1 MPYIAS
7 TPEALEARLGRTDSL
22 DPATTCRGISI
33 SSGKPCRRN
42 ITAKAPSGKKSTA
55 SSSNGGQPNPAEAFF
70 CWQHKD
76 QAADTVVLHRSDSQK
91 KRRLQGRTSFDSLV
105 EVILGPEAANS
116 EVGPGQTQ
124 LLIRRETR
132 LNANEVM
139 VVSKN
144 TVVKKDSK
152 MVKTAKK
159 PGESQNA
166 IWDALHNQE
175 NGAAQGGGQVPYG
188 SDANGQ
194 PQYPHMNGQY
204 HDPQVNGQ
212 YQQQQP
218 QQQQYQHPGTHGVSQ
233 VHQQYPPH
241 RPSAPAMGRIDE
253 APGDT
258 YPPNN
263 EFKPPP
269 PRPHSYRPK
278 RPSLLAQLFCCLSVE
293 DNNDTPPPR
302 PYVQAQQHQQTQ
314 QHQQAQHYQQAQH
327 HQQAPPPQMQSVRPT
342 HQIPPPINTTPY
354 QGNYQAVP
362 PQQVQQVSSGPSS
375 HHPPHLK
382 FESPIRPEYPPN
394 IHVHNGW
401 DKTPYPPN
409 MDDDDDAE
417 FSSSSADEDSDGDDA
432 ESIAL
437 PDEAVS
443 SLSPSLPLHLSSKTR
458 TKITTEMRKPISQKD
473 MPGYI
478 YIFWLKDDT
487 SAPLPVPASAPPT
500 VSSFNIPPLPSSN
513 GYLKPRKNSYVK
525 DPGSAALFRVVED
538 PYDDDDDD
546 ESGAISPTSN
556 RRSRGASISAAPPSS
571 PGGSKPGEKRVLLKI
586 GRAQNVQRRLHQ
598 WSQQCGYNLQLLR
611 YYPYVSLQDA
621 PSSASLKGSS
631 PPSTHTPGTPG
642 LSVSG
647 ARTPLSGKPT
657 SPPANLGAKK
667 VPFSH
672 RVERLIHLELR
683 DGYYNKPHVCET
695 CQTVH
700 KEWFAV
706 PGTRDGVK
714 RVDEVIKRWCKW
726 AESLEGAVNS
736 REQGGVSDGLGHRRG
751 DSGGAA
757 VGSQTSKLKEERMVT
772 GGVRGVERMQWA
784 EGYESPES
792 QGADDAD
799 EQAKR
804 QTRVDRMG
812 TFGFL

>member
-7 TPEALEARLGRTDSL
+7 TPEALSARLGRTDSL
-22 DPATTCRGISI
+22 NPATTCRGISI

-42 ITAKAPSGKKSTA
+42 ITAKAPAGKKSTA
-55 SSSNGGQPNPAEAFF
+55 SSSNGGKANPGEEFF

-76 QAADTVVLHRSDSQK
+76 QAADTVVLHRTDSQK

-105 EVILGPEAANS
+105 EVILGPEAAS
-116 EVGPGQTQ
+116 GDVGPGQTQ

-132 LNANEVM
+132 LSNDEVM
-139 VVSKN
+139 IVSKN

-159 PGESQNA
+159 PGESQGA
-166 IWDALHNQE
+166 VWDALHSQE
-175 NGAAQGGGQVPYG
+175 NGAAQSSGHTPYG
-188 SDANGQ
+188 SDANGPQ
-194 PQYPHMNGQY
+194 QYPQMNGQDHY
-204 HDPQVNGQ
+204 QYQHQGTHGISQV
-212 YQQQQP
+212 QQQQHAP
-218 QQQQYQHPGTHGVSQ
+218 Y
-233 VHQQYPPH
+233 

-263 EFKPPP
+263 ELKPPP
-269 PRPHSYRPK
+269 PRPTSYRPK
-278 RPSLLAQLFCCLSVE
+278 RPSLLAQLFCCLSLQ

-302 PYVQAQQHQQTQ
+302 PYVPAQQQ
-314 QHQQAQHYQQAQH
+314 QQA
-327 HQQAPPPQMQSVRPT
+327 PPQMQSVRPT
-342 HQIPPPINTTPY
+342 HQPPPPINTGPY
-354 QGNYQAVP
+354 TNNFQAP
-362 PQQVQQVSSGPSS
+362 PQPQPVTSGPTG

-382 FESPIRPEYPPN
+382 FDAPIRPEYPPN

-401 DKTPYPPN
+401 DKTPYPPGL
-409 MDDDDDAE
+409 DDAE
-417 FSSSSADEDSDGDDA
+417 LSSSSADEDSDSDGDDT
-432 ESIAL
+432 ENIAL
-437 PDEAVS
+437 PDEAVNS
-443 SLSPSLPLHLSSKTR
+443 ISPTLPLHLSSKTR

-500 VSSFNIPPLPSSN
+500 VSSFNVPPLPSHLGGN
-513 GYLKPRKNSYVK
+513 NFLKPRKNSYVK

-546 ESGAISPTSN
+546 ESGAVSPTSNN
-556 RRSRGASISAAPPSS
+556 RRSRGASISAAPSS
-571 PGGSKPGEKRVLLKI
+571 PGGKSSDKRVLLKI
-586 GRAQNVQRRLHQ
+586 GRAQNVQQRLHQ

-611 YYPYVSLQDA
+611 YYPYVSLQDS
-621 PSSASLKGSS
+621 PSSSSLRDLSKGGSS
-631 PPSTHTPGTPG
+631 SPAHTPGTPG
-642 LSVSG
+642 LSAGSSG
-647 ARTPLSGKPT
+647 SRTPLSGRSPA

-683 DGYYNKPHVCET
+683 DDYYNKPHLCDT
-695 CQTVH
+695 CQRVH

-726 AESLEGAVNS
+726 AESLEGAVNN

-751 DSGGAA
+751 NSGGGTTITDA
-757 VGSQTSKLKEERMVT
+757 QKLKDERTVT
-772 GGVRGVERMQWA
+772 GPVRGVDRSMQWT
-784 EGYESPES
+784 EGYNGYEAP
-792 QGADDAD
+792 GADDAA
-799 EQAKR
+799 EAEKR
-804 QTRVDRMG
+804 KTRVDRMG

>member
-76 QAADTVVLHRSDSQK
+76 QAADTVVLHRTDSQK
-91 KRRLQGRTSFDSLV
+91 KRRMQGRTSFDSLV

-116 EVGPGQTQ
+116 QVGPGQTQ

-132 LNANEVM
+132 LNADEVM

-144 TVVKKDSK
+144 TVAKKDSK
-152 MVKTAKK
+152 IVKTAKK

-166 IWDALHNQE
+166 IWDALHNQQ
-175 NGAAQGGGQVPYG
+175 NGAAQGSDQAPYG

-194 PQYPHMNGQY
+194 AQYPHMNGQY
-204 HDPQVNGQ
+204 QDPQANGQ
-212 YQQQQP
+212 YQ
-218 QQQQYQHPGTHGVSQ
+218 QQQQYQHPGTHGISQ
-233 VHQQYPPH
+233 VQQHYPPH

-253 APGDT
+253 TPGDT

-269 PRPHSYRPK
+269 PRPNSYRPK
-278 RPSLLAQLFCCLSVE
+278 RSSLLAQLFCCLSVE

-302 PYVQAQQHQQTQ
+302 PHVQA
-314 QHQQAQHYQQAQH
+314 QHQQA
-327 HQQAPPPQMQSVRPT
+327 PPQMQSVRPT
-342 HQIPPPINTTPY
+342 HQPPPPINTTPY

-362 PQQVQQVSSGPSS
+362 PQQVQQAPSRPSS

-382 FESPIRPEYPPN
+382 FDAPIRLEYPPN

-409 MDDDDDAE
+409 MDDDE
-417 FSSSSADEDSDGDDA
+417 LPSSSADEDSDGDDA

-443 SLSPSLPLHLSSKTR
+443 SLSPTLPLHLSAKTR

-500 VSSFNIPPLPSSN
+500 VSSFNIPPLPSNN
-513 GYLKPRKNSYVK
+513 GYLKPRKNSYIK

-556 RRSRGASISAAPPSS
+556 RRSRGASISAAPSS

-611 YYPYVSLQDA
+611 YYPYVSLQDV
-621 PSSASLKGSS
+621 PSAASLKSGSPS
-631 PPSTHTPGTPG
+631 PAHTPGTPG
-642 LSVSG
+642 LSV
-647 ARTPLSGKPT
+647 RTPLSGKPS

-683 DGYYNKPHVCET
+683 DGYYNEPHVCET

-706 PGTRDGVK
+706 PGTRDGIK

-726 AESLEGAVNS
+726 AESLEGAVNN

-751 DSGGAA
+751 DSGVAA
-757 VGSQTSKLKEERMVT
+757 VGSQNSKLKEERTVT

-784 EGYESPES
+784 EGYESHEG

>member
-7 TPEALEARLGRTDSL
+7 TPEALSARLGRTDSL

-42 ITAKAPSGKKSTA
+42 ITAKAPAGKKSTA
-55 SSSNGGQPNPAEAFF
+55 SSGSGSGNGGQPNPAEAFF

-76 QAADTVVLHRSDSQK
+76 QAADTVVLHRTDSQK

-116 EVGPGQTQ
+116 EAGPGKTQ

-132 LNANEVM
+132 LNNDEVM
-139 VVSKN
+139 VVSQS
-144 TVVKKDSK
+144 TMVKKDSK
-152 MVKTAKK
+152 MVKNAKK
-159 PGESQNA
+159 PGESQGA
-166 IWDALHNQE
+166 IWDALHNQQ
-175 NGAAQGGGQVPYG
+175 NGAAQGSNGQVPYG
-188 SDANGQ
+188 ADANGHV
-194 PQYPHMNGQY
+194 QYPQGPQANGQY
-204 HDPQVNGQ
+204 
-212 YQQQQP
+212 
-218 QQQQYQHPGTHGVSQ
+218 QQYQHPGTHGVSQ
-233 VHQQYPPH
+233 VQQQYAPH
-241 RPSAPAMGRIDE
+241 RPPAPAMGRIDE

-263 EFKPPP
+263 ELKPPP
-269 PRPHSYRPK
+269 PRPQSHRPK
-278 RPSLLAQLFCCLSVE
+278 RHSLLAQLFCCLSLQ

-302 PYVQAQQHQQTQ
+302 PYVPAQQQQQQQQ
-314 QHQQAQHYQQAQH
+314 QHHV
-327 HQQAPPPQMQSVRPT
+327 PPQMQSVRPP
-342 HQIPPPINTTPY
+342 HQPPPPINTTPY
-354 QGNYQAVP
+354 QSNYQAVP
-362 PQQVQQVSSGPSS
+362 QQQVQQTPSGPSG

-382 FESPIRPEYPPN
+382 FDAPIRPEYPPN

-409 MDDDDDAE
+409 LDDNDDDE
-417 FSSSSADEDSDGDDA
+417 LSSSSADEDSDGDDA

-437 PDEAVS
+437 PDEAVNS
-443 SLSPSLPLHLSSKTR
+443 ISPTLPLHLSAKTR
-458 TKITTEMRKPISQKD
+458 TKITSEMRKPISQKD

-500 VSSFNIPPLPSSN
+500 VSSFNIPPLPNSNSN
-513 GYLKPRKNSYVK
+513 GFLKPRKNSYIK

-556 RRSRGASISAAPPSS
+556 RRSRGASISAAPSS
-571 PGGSKPGEKRVLLKI
+571 PGGNKPGEKRVLLKI

-621 PSSASLKGSS
+621 PSSVSLKGGS
-631 PPSTHTPGTPG
+631 PPPGTPG
-642 LSVSG
+642 LSVSIPK
-647 ARTPLSGKPT
+647 TPLSGKQPS
-657 SPPANLGAKK
+657 SPPASLGAKK

-683 DGYYNKPHVCET
+683 DDYYNKPHVCET

-726 AESLEGAVNS
+726 AESLEGAVNN
-736 REQGGVSDGLGHRRG
+736 REQGGVSVGLGHRRG
-751 DSGGAA
+751 DSNASA
-757 VGSQTSKLKEERMVT
+757 SMSAQKFKDERTVT
-772 GGVRGVERMQWA
+772 GGVRGVESMQWT
-784 EGYESPES
+784 EGYESPD
-792 QGADDAD
+792 GHDAD
-799 EQAKR
+799 SAEERAKR